1 MRNIILASES
11 KRRQRLLKD
20 AGIKFQVL
28 NSNLDE
34 TAAIKNL
41 TNKRKNDLVKILA
54 ILKATSA
61 ILTNPGK
68 LNGDEIILGF
78 DTIVVCKNKII
89 NKPKN
94 KKDALSKL
102 TFLSNKKHDV
112 YTGIA
117 ILDLKKKK
125 AVVGYE
131 RTAVKMKQIKKKEA
145 LDYIKTKEPMDKA
158 GAYAIQGI
166 GKKFVKGISGDYSNV
181 VGLPVKKFLSL
192 LKPLVKGA

>member
-41 TNKRKNDLVKILA
+41 TNKNKN
-54 ILKATSA
+54 
-61 ILTNPGK
+61 
-68 LNGDEIILGF
+68 
-78 DTIVVCKNKII
+78 I